1 MDWISELWRDCCLGD
16 EAFWKSAT
24 FWLTAA
30 AIVLPF
36 GSLLF
41 VFKLQ
46 PVRVRHFRRYFRRDS

>member
-1 MDWISELWRDCCLGD
+1 MDWISDLWRDSCLGD
-16 EAFWKSAT
+16 QAFWRSST

-46 PVRVRHFRRYFRRDS
+46 PVCIRYFRRDS